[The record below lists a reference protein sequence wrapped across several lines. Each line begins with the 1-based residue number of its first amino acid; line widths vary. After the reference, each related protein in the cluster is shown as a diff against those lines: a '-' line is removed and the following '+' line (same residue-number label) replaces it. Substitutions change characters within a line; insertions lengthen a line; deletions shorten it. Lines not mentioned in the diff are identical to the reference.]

1 MDFHK
6 NILPITITDTALSEI
21 QSIFT
26 TKNIPSG
33 YGLRV
38 GVKGSGCS
46 GTGYVL
52 GFDKPGVQDNQYSY
66 ENIPVFIE
74 KKHLLYVAGLV
85 VDFENSDEVRGF
97 TFNMP
102 S

>member
-6 NILPITITDTALSEI
+6 NILPINITPAAVTEI
-21 QSIFT
+21 QTIFN

-38 GVKGSGCS
+38 GVKGTGCS
-46 GTGYVL
+46 GTGYVI
-52 GFDKPGVQDNQYSY
+52 GFDKPGIQDNQYSF
-66 ENIPVFIE
+66 ENIPVYIE
-74 KKHLLYVAGLV
+74 KKHLLYVAGLII
-85 VDFENSDEVRGF
+85 DFENNDEVRGF
-97 TFNMP
+97 TFTMP